1 MQSYFTFKKINLLAS
16 LLAFILIVAAIII
29 QIQYDLEP
37 CPLCIT
43 QRIIF
48 IITAFAFLFFAFF
61 KPTKLAKLSH
71 LIILSLVNVI
81 GIIFALRHILIQGG
95 WIKIPAECGVDLG
108 YMFDNFP
115 LTQAFNLL
123 FQGAGDCSKI
133 DWLLFG
139 LTLPQL
145 AFLWYFIFL
154 VLTIYIYCRTQI
166 SE

>member
-1 MQSYFTFKKINLLAS
+1 MQSYFTFKQINLLAS
-16 LLAFILIVAAIII
+16 FVAFTLIISAIII
-29 QIQYDLEP
+29 QIQYELEP

-48 IITAFAFLFFAFF
+48 IISAFSFLFFAFL
-61 KPTKLAKLSH
+61 KPIKLVKLLH
-71 LIILSLVNVI
+71 LIILSSVNLI
-81 GIIFALRHILIQGG
+81 GLIFAFRHILIQGG
-95 WIKIPAECGVDLG
+95 WIKVPAECGVDLG
-108 YMFDNFP
+108 YMFENFP

-133 DWLLFG
+133 DWALFG

-154 VLTIYIYCRTQI
+154 VITLYIYIKVHI